1 MFQFLL
7 YPIHYSVSFKV
18 AINMSYKHR
27 LPEAKAK
34 RNRNKKKNY
43 VSGKKGSQ
51 SEEQGLPKG
60 KNESITWNEKSLQP
74 ASLINDFN
82 EASSQRSIKAFFSPI
97 VDAEQHYEKQ
107 QHPPTLQAASLH
119 RLPMHTAGNIV
130 PSPSPTLQAA
140 SLHRL
145 LMHTAGNIVP
155 TPSPTL
161 QAASLHRLPMHTEV
175 DMNSHLLHPKLLTLQ
190 TAGYSRPPMYT
201 EVGTPSKAVPS
212 TGPTLQA
219 ASLSGQ
225 PMYTEAEMQ
234 LNLIPSP
241 LPTLQAASLS
251 GQLMYT
257 EESSNLKQAPL
268 PSPTLHTAGY
278 SKLPLHTAGNIQSKT
293 KPQQEILHA
302 ASLSRLQL
310 QRNASE
316 TSNSFSQK
324 LINIGSEEREIRTN
338 NSATEITTEDDSS
351 LQRKRKHSTV
361 GIDSDITSIPVYGLE
376 DNVISP
382 EEVKVG
388 FLKQTLGKFISVS
401 E

>member
-130 PSPSPTLQAA
+130 PS
-140 SLHRL
+140 
-145 LMHTAGNIVP
+145 
-155 TPSPTL
+155 PSPTL